1 LLARNIPQ
9 SDTYATI
16 SPQNPH
22 RGWCDNTPVRH
33 IGTALAFSSL
43 ALVAL
48 IGCKQLPPPTPLEQ
62 LNAQETRGYSVF
74 QQTCRQCHSD
84 RVSQPLN
91 GPSLRGVF
99 KKQYL
104 PSGAPANND
113 RISATVIGGYG
124 IMPAM
129 GGNLSQQ
136 DLNDLLA
143 YLHTL

>member
-1 LLARNIPQ
+1 MRQLG
-9 SDTYATI
+9 I
-16 SPQNPH
+16 SLVIT
-22 RGWCDNTPVRH
+22 GL
-33 IGTALAFSSL
+33 ALA
-43 ALVAL
+43 AL
-48 IGCKQLPPPTPLEQ
+48 IGCKQLPPPTPLNQ
-62 LNAQETRGYSVF
+62 LNAQQTHGYTVF

-91 GPSLRGVF
+91 GPSLHGVF